1 MDLKDFEKMFHEKL
15 IDESIDI
22 NNVSFDKFRQFMLL
36 LLDWNTKINLTAIK
50 DENEFIDKH
59 FIDSLTVLKYFKDN
73 DRYIDIGTGG
83 GFPGIPL
90 KIANPTLKG
99 TLIDSVNKKILVNN
113 DVISKLGLKDIEALH
128 VRAEDLAFD
137 KKYREV
143 FDVAISRAVA
153 NLTTLVEYM
162 IPFVKVGGKIICMK
176 GPGLQEELSNA
187 KNAIKILGGE
197 VESIETLNIGNE
209 YERNILIIKK
219 VKSTNIKYP
228 RKQGKPLKEPLK

>member
-1 MDLKDFEKMFHEKL
+1 MEIKDFEKMFHEKL
-15 IDESIDI
+15 IEESIEI
-22 NNVSFDKFRQFMLL
+22 NNVSFDKFRQFMTL

-50 DENEFIDKH
+50 NEDEFIDKH

-90 KIANPTLKG
+90 KLANPTLRG

-113 DVISKLGLKDIEALH
+113 DVISKLELKDIEALH

-137 KKYREV
+137 KNYREG
-143 FDVAISRAVA
+143 FDVAVSRAVA

-162 IPFVKVGGKIICMK
+162 IPFVKIGGKIICMK
-176 GPGLQEELSNA
+176 GPGLQEELRDA
-187 KNAIKILGGE
+187 QNAIKILGGE
-197 VESIETLNIGNE
+197 VEAIETLNIGNE
-209 YERNILIIKK
+209 YERNILIINK
-219 VKSTNIKYP
+219 VKSTNNKYP